1 MATKYPAVEHIG
13 GSARVIREL
22 VDHSA
27 HHSAASRARA
37 AFSARPE
44 MSHTTFT
51 VPYVNEPPRRHD
63 ITIRVAK
70 EADRHTDPAAFAAA
84 ASRAAA
90 GRHASILS
98 AHTAEEI
105 ICLVSV
111 PAATGPQA
119 VAIAL
124 AVVASA
130 LSAGD
135 PQLSP
140 SR

>member
-1 MATKYPAVEHIG
+1 MNLSITQRSTRRRAEPKLPRQPA
-13 GSARVIREL
+13 RKCR
-22 VDHSA
+22 
-27 HHSAASRARA
+27 
-37 AFSARPE
+37 
-44 MSHTTFT
+44 
-51 VPYVNEPPRRHD
+51 

-70 EADRHTDPAAFAAA
+70 EAGRHTDPAAFAAA

-90 GRHASILS
+90 GRDASILS

-105 ICLVSV
+105 ICVVTV

-119 VAIAL
+119 VAVAL
-124 AVVASA
+124 AVVADA

-140 SR
+140 NR

>member
-1 MATKYPAVEHIG
+1 MPG
-13 GSARVIREL
+13 C
-22 VDHSA
+22 
-27 HHSAASRARA
+27 AASQ
-37 AFSARPE
+37 
-44 MSHTTFT
+44 
-51 VPYVNEPPRRHD
+51 
-63 ITIRVAK
+63 
-70 EADRHTDPAAFAAA
+70 
-84 ASRAAA
+84 AAA
-90 GRHASILS
+90 GRDASILS

-105 ICLVSV
+105 ICVISV